1 VYLIP
6 LWVVIYSES
15 SSHAAQKRATRSFMP
30 VVATVV
36 ESGVARRG
44 KRSGWMAKIT
54 YRYEVN
60 GQTYQSSGISF
71 AATETSSLLR
81 GGPSRESAATTA
93 AAHPTGSTIAAY
105 YDPANPSEAV
115 RDVSPPSG
123 SRWVGYVWLLVIAG
137 LASLLGIVPRTLGP
151 RVPDPLVTGGILVG
165 GLGALAAAGWF
176 LNRALQSSSPEDRG
190 TALAFGLIGLM
201 ILAAFARR
209 LRGRAYA
216 A

>member
-1 VYLIP
+1 
-6 LWVVIYSES
+6 
-15 SSHAAQKRATRSFMP
+15 
-30 VVATVV
+30 
-36 ESGVARRG
+36 
-44 KRSGWMAKIT
+44 MAKIT

-105 YDPANPSEAV
+105 YDPANPSE
-115 RDVSPPSG
+115 
-123 SRWVGYVWLLVIAG
+123 WVGYVWLLVIAG

-209 LRGRAYA
+209 LRGRA
-216 A
+216 